1 MNEPPKLVE
10 RVIGFDSHPD
20 SFTAAVIR
28 GPTPAAAI
36 VEKTFNKVPMG
47 QLQSWAKKHTTA
59 QDLIVLEASGNS
71 FQVVRTLAT
80 VERRALVL
88 ESCQMGKLK
97 EAHANNDKISAV
109 RIGKAYL
116 AGTAKVVWVPDLKTQ
131 ERRDWLHAYRK
142 ATKRTTQMLAR
153 VRSYLSDNGV
163 RLPAQ
168 MDLID
173 DADAEDRLRKSR
185 SWSPRQWQ
193 VLDLLLR
200 ELRHADDQRQQ
211 WRSLIAQEVLA
222 DPQLLSIVR
231 LCGVREIVA
240 FALGAF
246 IGDINRFAH
255 PKKLVKYVG
264 LNPAFDDS
272 GEGEWSGGIGGH
284 GNKYLRSLLIESAQA
299 ILRCSHTPLGKWGKR
314 LLAKKGQYNLAVAAI
329 ARKLTVAVWYLLMGR
344 WTPLEEI
351 DDRLVIKVG
360 KIISS
365 VGQPAIKRLG
375 KTRKA
380 YREEAYE
387 TLKTGRVYVLKKDF
401 RYIPKQPAAAGAK
414 LQPPSSPTAPAE
426 ESRPSKQALGG
437 GHPDTTS
444 QSRHAP
450 DDPSVQKERTKKIS
464 FASSP
469 KAGRAQ
475 VTRGEAP
482 GCERRRPL
490 SALVAGGPK
499 NDLQQI

>member
-1 MNEPPKLVE
+1 MNQEPQPVE

-20 SFTAAVIR
+20 SFTAALIR
-28 GPTPAAAI
+28 GPTPAAAL
-36 VEKTFNKVPMG
+36 VEKTFNKIPMD
-47 QLQSWAKKHTTA
+47 QLKSWAQKHTTA

-80 VERRALVL
+80 VQRCARVL

-116 AGTAKVVWVPDLKTQ
+116 AGTAKEVWVPDPKTQ

-163 RLPAQ
+163 RLPAR
-168 MDLID
+168 MDLIG
-173 DADAEDRLRKSR
+173 DADTEERLRKTR

-193 VLDLLLR
+193 VLELLLQD
-200 ELRHADDQRQQ
+200 LRHADHQRQQ

-222 DPQLLSIVR
+222 DPLLLSITR

-246 IGDINRFAH
+246 IGDIHRFTH

-272 GEGEWSGGIGGH
+272 GQEEWRGGIGGH
-284 GNKYLRSLLIESAQA
+284 GNSYLRSLLIEAAQA
-299 ILRCSHTPLGKWGKR
+299 ILRCSQTPLGQWGKR

-329 ARKLTVAVWYLLMGR
+329 ARKLTVAVWYLMMGR
-344 WTPLEEI
+344 WTPLEDI
-351 DDRLVIKVG
+351 DASLVVKVG

-365 VGQPAIKRLG
+365 VGQPGIQRLG
-375 KTRKA
+375 KSRKA
-380 YREEAYE
+380 YRDEAYDR
-387 TLKTGRVYVLKKDF
+387 LKTGRVYDLTTDRK
-401 RYIPKQPAAAGAK
+401 YIPKPPVSPGATE
-414 LQPPSSPTAPAE
+414 PPLNSPPAPADG
-426 ESRPSKQALGG
+426 SLPAKKAFRGRPR
-437 GHPDTTS
+437 DTTS
-444 QSRHAP
+444 ATRHAP
-450 DDPSVQKERTKKIS
+450 DNQAGPKARAKKVS
-464 FASSP
+464 LASSP
-469 KAGRAQ
+469 KAGRAP
-475 VTRGEAP
+475 VTRRAAMGSDRKRCSP
-482 GCERRRPL
+482 RL
-490 SALVAGGPK
+490 SPHGPK